1 MAEPL
6 FIRNL
11 EVRESPGFRSGL
23 PGFEEDFCGG
33 INLISGPNAA
43 GKSTLA
49 EALQRMLFS
58 GPVPRWQLSG
68 TFWAEQTAWRVSLS
82 SREVHF
88 IRNGEKAAFAHGLP
102 ASAAGRYLLSL
113 HELIRADDRDL
124 SAEIRKQMIGG
135 YDPDAALAALKYE
148 SVRPPRSIA
157 EHSAFQAATQNLGAK
172 RRQDQELRGKAA
184 QLEALHRQLAE
195 AERAQ
200 AQLAFLALL
209 AGWRMAET
217 AAEAARRQLTDFPP
231 IPAAMRGDHADTLRQ
246 LKEGIREAARERE
259 DAQRQLDRYRIALK
273 ELGLPEAGISRVL
286 TDGLD
291 SRLQQ
296 LSDLGHEQT
305 SAQNTEKEAQA
316 ACARLRQQL
325 DPGISEAQLR
335 AFKAG
340 DAARLGECCRRRSSL
355 LMRNAQLR
363 AQVNELEAQIEKI
376 SGSEDGGPQEKEV
389 LQSGVRALSDWLAEQ
404 RTEPGIPAL
413 WLWLLTGAGAVSV
426 LLSVLADWGW
436 LSALLIPILLLLGLR
451 AARSQKDE
459 ALSLRQADFQKTGLS
474 FSGEWVSGD
483 VLPNLNRLL
492 KQLETQVRLDAVIQ
506 QKQTL
511 AGQLS
516 TLENQLQRQ
525 EPEMDELRAQ
535 LGTLPDIAQL
545 REEPDAVFV
554 LVSQLQA
561 WQQADVSLEQ
571 ARARITL
578 NQDQQAQVRRDM
590 HRLMKP
596 FLPDFP
602 EPPADLPEAQ
612 ARFKA
617 LRRKA
622 EDWRDK
628 QQQIDNTTQQ
638 LQSISRSLTELQHRK
653 DALLTELGLGQVA
666 EDEQLV
672 FVWDEVL
679 PAFREAQGEVR
690 DREQD
695 ARREKE
701 RVMQHALFPASG
713 EAVFTLSE
721 AEIEREQAALSDAP
735 ERYRQL
741 SREIT
746 QTETLIQ
753 QARRAHSLEDALA
766 AQAEAAEALR
776 ERYRASLKAAVGQ
789 ALVEQLKARI
799 SRDNV
804 PEVLQ
809 RARKYFADITQGRY
823 ELVSGEAFSAFDV
836 QDNALRSLDELSSGT
851 RIQLL
856 LAVRLAWIETQEGER
871 RFPLFCDELLANSDD
886 LRAQA
891 IIRALAAISA
901 QGWQVFYF
909 TAQGDEVAKWEQIL
923 GELPESD
930 RPEIRHFR
938 MKAGVGET
946 TVPAGQPFTP
956 LTLPEVPSAEGHSRE
971 SYAEAV
977 QAPRLNPLTQEVAQL
992 HIAWLMTKPEQ
1003 TEQLLRLGIRVWG
1016 QLSAQLEHPA
1026 VRALLSG
1033 ETRKRL
1039 RQRMQ
1044 LLSYA
1049 IAQWRTGR
1057 NQPVFAD
1064 DLEASGAV
1072 SDTFLPRVLELLESE
1087 HCQNDPERLIAALR
1101 SGEVSGFRSGK
1112 TDELEAWLT
1121 GQGKI
1126 SAQEPLPEEELR
1138 SRILLYAKEHGME
1151 DGILGV
1157 VWDGVGERL

>member
-6 FIRNL
+6 FIRKL

-49 EALQRMLFS
+49 GALQRMLFS
-58 GPVPRWQLSG
+58 GPAPCWQLSG
-68 TFWAEQTAWRVSLS
+68 SFWAEQTAWRVSLS

-157 EHSAFQAATQNLGAK
+157 EHGAFQAATKNLGAK

-209 AGWRMAET
+209 AGWRTAET
-217 AAEAARRQLTDFPP
+217 AAEAARQRLTDFPP
-231 IPAAMRGDHADTLRQ
+231 IPEALRGDHADTLRK

-259 DAQRQLDRYRIALK
+259 DAQQQLDRYGAAL
-273 ELGLPEAGISRVL
+273 EAMGLPEAGISRTL
-286 TDGLD
+286 TDELD
-291 SRLQQ
+291 SRLQH
-296 LSDLGHEQT
+296 LRDLGHELAA
-305 SAQNTEKEAQA
+305 AQKTETEAQA
-316 ACARLRQQL
+316 ALARLRRQL

-340 DAARLGECCRRRSSL
+340 DAARVGESCRRRSSL
-355 LMRNAQLR
+355 LMRIAQLR
-363 AQVNELEAQIEKI
+363 EQISELEAQIEQI
-376 SGSEDGGPQEKEV
+376 SDSENDGSEEKEV
-389 LQSGVRALSDWLAEQ
+389 LQSGIRALSDWLAEQ
-404 RTEPGIPAL
+404 RTETGIPAL
-413 WLWLLTGAGAVSV
+413 WLWLLAGAGTVSV
-426 LLSVLADWGW
+426 LLSVFLDWGW
-436 LSALLIPILLLLGLR
+436 LSALLIPVLLLLGLR
-451 AARSQKDE
+451 AARSQKDD
-459 ALSLRQADFQKTGLS
+459 ALSLRQADFQKTGLR

-492 KQLETQVRLDAVIQ
+492 KQLETQVKLDALIQ

-511 AGQLS
+511 AGQLAS
-516 TLENQLQRQ
+516 LENQLQRQ
-525 EPEMDELRAQ
+525 EPEMDALRAQ

-554 LVSQLQA
+554 LVSQLQD

-571 ARARITL
+571 ARARIAQL
-578 NQDQQAQVRRDM
+578 ADQQTRVRRDM
-590 HRLMKP
+590 HRLMQP
-596 FLPDFP
+596 LLPDSP

-612 ARFKA
+612 ARLLA

-622 EDWRDK
+622 DNWQDLK
-628 QQQIDNTTQQ
+628 QQIDRTEQQ
-638 LQSISRSLTELQHRK
+638 LQNISRSLTEFQRQRE
-653 DALLTELGLGQVA
+653 ALLTGLGLGQEA
-666 EDEQLV
+666 ADEQLV
-672 FVWDEVL
+672 FAWDEVL

-690 DREQD
+690 EREQD

-713 EAVFTLSE
+713 EAVFALSQ
-721 AEIEREQAALSDAP
+721 AEIEREQAALTDAP

-741 SREIT
+741 SRDIT

-753 QARRAHSLEDALA
+753 QARGAHSLEDAIA
-766 AQAEAAEALR
+766 KQAEAAEVLR

-789 ALVEQLKARI
+789 ALVTQLKARI

-804 PEVLQ
+804 PEVLK
-809 RARKYFADITQGRY
+809 RAQKYFADITQGRY

-836 QDNALRSLDELSSGT
+836 LDNTLRSLDELSSGT

-901 QGWQVFYF
+901 QGRQVFYF
-909 TAQGDEVAKWEQIL
+909 TAQGDEVAKWEQLL

-946 TVPAGQPFTP
+946 SVPAGQPFTP

-971 SYAEAV
+971 SYAETV

-992 HIAWLMTKPEQ
+992 HIAWLLTDPAQ

-1016 QLSAQLEHPA
+1016 QLTAQLEHPA

-1033 ETRKRL
+1033 ETRTRL

-1057 NQPVFAD
+1057 HQPVTAD

-1072 SDTFLPRVLELLESE
+1072 SDTFLPRVCELLESE
-1087 HCQNDPERLIAALR
+1087 NCQNDPARLIAALR

-1112 TDELEAWLT
+1112 TDELEAWFT
-1121 GQGKI
+1121 EQGKI
-1126 SAQEPLPEEELR
+1126 STQEPLSEEELR
-1138 SRILLYAKEHGME
+1138 SRILLYAREHAMG
-1151 DGILGV
+1151 DGVLGEI
-1157 VWDGVGERL
+1157 WDGVGRKG